1 MQFIGSIRF
10 LTETLVL
17 LCMLTLETK
26 NSMVLNCVVVDNSK
40 TQRLLIEKLIKNH
53 DCLKLV
59 AQYKCTLDAKKG
71 LNNIEVDLIFLNI
84 EMPILSGF
92 ELLDELNNKPQVI
105 FVSSETE
112 YAFKAFDYGATD
124 YLQKPI
130 AIERFDFAIKKALNH
145 YRLRI
150 NTSETDDKHI
160 FVKSNLKK
168 QKVYIKDIKWIQAL
182 GDYIQLVTEEKNLVV
197 LSTMKSFEK
206 ELPEGKFFRIH
217 KSYIVSLD
225 KIVRFNSKN
234 VEIGTY
240 EIPLSRNKKT
250 QLADALNSMSL

>member
-1 MQFIGSIRF
+1 MVS
-10 LTETLVL
+10 
-17 LCMLTLETK
+17 LETK
-26 NSMVLNCVVVDNSK
+26 NSTVLNCVVVDDSK
-40 TQRLLIEKLIKNH
+40 TERLLLEKFIKNH
-53 DCLKLV
+53 DGLKLLT
-59 AQYKCTLDAKKG
+59 QYKCTLEAKNG
-71 LNNIEVDLIFLNI
+71 LNNQEIDLIFLNI
-84 EMPILSGF
+84 DMPILSGF
-92 ELLDELNNKPQVI
+92 ELLDELKIKPQVI
-105 FVSSETE
+105 FLSSETE

-130 AIERFDFAIKKALNH
+130 AIERFDFAIKKALNQ
-145 YRLRI
+145 YKLRI
-150 NTSETDDKHI
+150 DTSETDDKHI
-160 FVKSNLKK
+160 YVKSNLKK

-206 ELPEGKFFRIH
+206 KLPEGKFFRIH
-217 KSYIVSLD
+217 KSYIVSLE

-250 QLADALNSMSL
+250 QLVDALNSMSL